1 MSGGDNP
8 PPEPAGRILPPQNP
22 PHLTDCRRPFPPPRA
37 AADGRRMLRAGP
49 ARLRRRDRATCPAF
63 FAPHCQRECA
73 AAAVRNRRG
82 MSHRARRRRWPPTAP
97 PPSGG
102 GEKCT
107 GEWTARGWGRRT
119 AQSGAL
125 NGRECGG
132 RCWRRRGALGA
143 GGGRMADGISGQ
155 NRNSVHLFLARISP
169 PNSARMPPEF
179 GGGGGGGRK
188 MPPPRNL
195 GLCYKPERTRGKI
208 FAPIFLRPAGR
219 MNSGGGGRGEV
230 WQGGGVEQ
238 ARSILK
244 KTPVQNFQKKYFG
257 NCRRTP
263 APPPRPA
270 PGPRQR
276 RCKGGGVIPPALNAA
291 DLSAGLSARRAAD
304 ANFFQ
309 EVGVACAFAFFPF
322 LFIPPS
328 ALYPSS
334 GATGVSGGEL
344 ARPRCP
350 DFVGVWVRNGH
361 WRPAGFVSDDI
372 PFFEFCV
379 HCFCS
384 FVGLFLMA

>member
-1 MSGGDNP
+1 MSFAAPNPPPDSATRAGRMRTAANPLPANRAKIAPGRAANVRGDYP

-37 AADGRRMLRAGP
+37 AANGRRMLRAGP

-125 NGRECGG
+125 DGRECGG

-143 GGGRMADGISGQ
+143 GGGRMADGISVQ

-179 GGGGGGGRK
+179 GGGGGGGGKR
-188 MPPPRNL
+188 PPPATWACATNP
-195 GLCYKPERTRGKI
+195 KE
-208 FAPIFLRPAGR
+208 
-219 MNSGGGGRGEV
+219 
-230 WQGGGVEQ
+230 
-238 ARSILK
+238 
-244 KTPVQNFQKKYFG
+244 
-257 NCRRTP
+257 
-263 APPPRPA
+263 
-270 PGPRQR
+270 
-276 RCKGGGVIPPALNAA
+276 
-291 DLSAGLSARRAAD
+291 RAAK
-304 ANFFQ
+304 FS
-309 EVGVACAFAFFPF
+309 P
-322 LFIPPS
+322 LF
-328 ALYPSS
+328 
-334 GATGVSGGEL
+334 
-344 ARPRCP
+344 
-350 DFVGVWVRNGH
+350 
-361 WRPAGFVSDDI
+361 
-372 PFFEFCV
+372 FCV
-379 HCFCS
+379 PPNE
-384 FVGLFLMA
+384 

>member
-1 MSGGDNP
+1 MSFAAPNPPPDSATRAGRMRTAANPLPANRAKIAPGRAANVRGDNP

-37 AADGRRMLRAGP
+37 AANGRRMLRAGP

-125 NGRECGG
+125 DGRECGG

-143 GGGRMADGISGQ
+143 GGGRMADGISVQ
-155 NRNSVHLFLARISP
+155 NCNSVHLFLARISP

-188 MPPPRNL
+188 TPPPRNL

-208 FAPIFLRPAGR
+208 FAPIFLRPAER
-219 MNSGGGGRGEV
+219 MNSGGGEGGSLA
-230 WQGGGVEQ
+230 GGGW
-238 ARSILK
+238 S
-244 KTPVQNFQKKYFG
+244 
-257 NCRRTP
+257 
-263 APPPRPA
+263 RP
-270 PGPRQR
+270 G
-276 RCKGGGVIPPALNAA
+276 
-291 DLSAGLSARRAAD
+291 
-304 ANFFQ
+304 
-309 EVGVACAFAFFPF
+309 AF
-322 LFIPPS
+322 
-328 ALYPSS
+328 
-334 GATGVSGGEL
+334 
-344 ARPRCP
+344 
-350 DFVGVWVRNGH
+350 
-361 WRPAGFVSDDI
+361 
-372 PFFEFCV
+372 
-379 HCFCS
+379 
-384 FVGLFLMA
+384 